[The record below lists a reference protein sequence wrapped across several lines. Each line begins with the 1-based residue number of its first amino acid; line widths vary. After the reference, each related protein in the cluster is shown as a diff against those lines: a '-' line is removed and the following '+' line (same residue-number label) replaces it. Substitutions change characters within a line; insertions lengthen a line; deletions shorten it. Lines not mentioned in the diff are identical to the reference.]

1 MANETKI
8 KHMNALAEY
17 RKTLYNEGR
26 LVTLFFEL
34 TDACNM
40 KCLHCGS
47 HASPNNRRYLPSHLI
62 KKTID
67 EVSKEYDASKI
78 LICYSG
84 GEPLL
89 HPDFFELVEYA
100 TKKGFFCGITSNGTL
115 ITEENA
121 KKLKKVG
128 LRSVSIS
135 IDGTKESH
143 DWFRGQI
150 GAYDRA
156 ISGIKNLVNVGG
168 IYTQITTVIH
178 KKNINL
184 LDKIYMEVIKSG
196 AHSWRPIGIDP
207 IGRALE
213 HNELMLDDNDY
224 KKLIKYIKNMRND
237 ENVKIE
243 VTYGCSHYLGV
254 NYEKETRDFYF
265 LCMAGIMN
273 ASILCN
279 GDIYGCMDI
288 ERRKELV
295 EGNIYTD
302 SFVDVWKNGFK
313 TYRQNKAYLC
323 KECSECEDR
332 EFCCGESSHTWNYD
346 KYEPRICLKK
356 YFIEGENK

>member
-1 MANETKI
+1 MTNETKL
-8 KHMNALAEY
+8 KHMEALAEY
-17 RKTLYNEGR
+17 RRELYLSPR

-47 HASPNNRRYLPSHLI
+47 CASPSNKRYLPSDLVR
-62 KKTID
+62 KTLD
-67 EVSKEYDASKI
+67 EVAEKYNPSKI

-89 HPDFFELVEYA
+89 HPDFFGLVEYA
-100 TKKGFFCGITSNGTL
+100 TKKGFYCGITSNGTL
-115 ITEENA
+115 INEENA
-121 KKLKKVG
+121 RRLKECG

-143 DWFRGQI
+143 DWFRGQS

-156 ISGIKNLVNVGG
+156 MAGIKNLVGVGG

-178 KKNINL
+178 KKSIDL
-184 LDKIYMEVIKSG
+184 LDDIYNAVILSG

-213 HNELMLDDNDY
+213 HNELMLDGHDY
-224 KKLIKYIKNMRND
+224 KKLIDYIKDKRSD
-237 ENVKIE
+237 ESNKIE

-254 NYEKETRDFYF
+254 DYEREARDFYF
-265 LCMAGIMN
+265 ICMAGIMN

-279 GDIYGCMDI
+279 YDIYGCMDI
-288 ERRKELV
+288 ERRNELI
-295 EGNIYTD
+295 EGNIYKD
-302 SFVDVWKNGFK
+302 SFVDVWENGFK
-313 TYRQNKAYLC
+313 VFRQNKAYKC
-323 KECSECEDR
+323 HKCSVCEDR
-332 EFCCGESSHTWNYD
+332 DFCCGESSHTWDYN
-346 KYEPRICLKK
+346 KNEPMVCLKK
-356 YFIEGENK
+356 YLK